1 MDPNLSGFPIPNNFA
16 LSSQQI
22 PQQQM
27 PQQQMPQQQ
36 MPLLSS

>member
-27 PQQQMPQQQ
+27 PQQQMPQ
-36 MPLLSS
+36 